1 MNDEKDPATPRPIDP
16 ELKERLLKAGTAD
29 APSGES
35 QK

>member
-1 MNDEKDPATPRPIDP
+1 MSDAKEPAPPRPIDP
-16 ELKERLLKAGTAD
+16 ELKERLLKAGTTE